1 MIAVTGANGY
11 VGKRICQ
18 AAEQSDVPIIKIT
31 RETAGDLAVDSLDPA
46 HLAGCTAVIH
56 TAARAHRMGE
66 FGESALAAYR
76 ATNVVGTAKLIAAM
90 RSAKVPRLIY
100 VSSIKALGERTMQR
114 PLGPDEQRMPED
126 PYGISKAEAEETV
139 LAAHAAGF
147 IAAVIIRPVLV
158 YGEGAK
164 GNLERLLSAIAH
176 GRLLPVGG
184 IRNRRS
190 MIGVGNLAEALLASA
205 TASAVR
211 FGHQGQHGMN
221 DITKQNSI
229 QVDQQ
234 KTPTSVPRSPIY
246 HVADDGVVSTRRLV
260 EVLADGMGVKPRLIN
275 LPRWLAV
282 GGATLLG
289 KGAMARRLFDD
300 LEVDASAFTKDTGWQ
315 PKKSLEDGLRE
326 MAAAYAQQHRVGRF
340 A

>member
-1 MIAVTGANGY
+1 M
-11 VGKRICQ
+11 
-18 AAEQSDVPIIKIT
+18 
-31 RETAGDLAVDSLDPA
+31 
-46 HLAGCTAVIH
+46 
-56 TAARAHRMGE
+56 
-66 FGESALAAYR
+66 AAYR

-90 RSAKVPRLIY
+90 RSAKVSRLIY
-100 VSSIKALGERTMQR
+100 VSSIKALGERSMRR

-126 PYGISKAEAEETV
+126 PYGISKAEAEEVV

-147 IAAVIIRPVLV
+147 IEAIIIRPVLV

-164 GNLERLLSAIAH
+164 ENLERLLSAIAH
-176 GRLLPVGG
+176 GRLLTVGG

-205 TASAVR
+205 TAPALRSGHHSQDEMSKIKKQSLVR
-211 FGHQGQHGMN
+211 
-221 DITKQNSI
+221 
-229 QVDQQ
+229 VDQQ
-234 KTPTSVPRSPIY
+234 KAPTAIFLSSIY

-260 EVLADGMGVKPRLIN
+260 EVLADGMGIKPRLIN

-300 LEVDASAFTKDTGWQ
+300 LEVDASAFTRDTGWQ

-326 MAAAYAQQHRVGRF
+326 MAAAYAQLHRVGRF
-340 A
+340 AE